1 MLSKK
6 IFLSAALVSMA
17 GFVACGDDS
26 SSNSGDG
33 KLPEKVPTL
42 EKALKL
48 PCDEALKCEK
58 VFVEEENIND
68 YFQCDG
74 ERWQPITDP
83 KFTDLCSAKEEGSN
97 SEGTEKGSN
106 NDGNSSDSKGSSS
119 DSEGSSSDS
128 EGNSSDSEGNSSDS
142 NDNSSDSAE
151 NNKPAEMVSCD
162 NLTEEGQQAFGTMG
176 EKCTEFEKGTMAASA
191 LELRC
196 EDYNGTLGTG
206 CPAEESKDNSNCID
220 KSQCD
225 AMVKSDI
232 STWHFTRADDFGQPR
247 VYVYSVA
254 DNGTDLII
262 NIDGDEKSYSMYNMS
277 KEIGVEMAFS
287 AAKSTCNSGMEIE
300 GANYCE

>member
-1 MLSKK
+1 MLFKK
-6 IFLSAALVSMA
+6 IVLPTAILSVA
-17 GFVACGDDS
+17 GLVACGDDS

-48 PCDEALKCEK
+48 PCDETLKCEK

-83 KFTDLCSAKEEGSN
+83 KFKDLCSTKEEGSN
-97 SEGTEKGSN
+97 SEGTEEGSN
-106 NDGNSSDSKGSSS
+106 NDGNSSDSNGSSS

-128 EGNSSDSEGNSSDS
+128 NVNSSDSNADSADSNDNSADS

-151 NNKPAEMVSCD
+151 
-162 NLTEEGQQAFGTMG
+162 
-176 EKCTEFEKGTMAASA
+176 
-191 LELRC
+191 
-196 EDYNGTLGTG
+196 
-206 CPAEESKDNSNCID
+206 NSNCID

-232 STWHFTRADDFGQPR
+232 STWHFIRADDFGRPS

>member
-48 PCDEALKCEK
+48 PCDETLKCEK

-83 KFTDLCSAKEEGSN
+83 KFKDLCSTKEEGSN

-106 NDGNSSDSKGSSS
+106 NDGNSSDSNGSSS

-128 EGNSSDSEGNSSDS
+128 EGNSSDS

-151 NNKPAEMVSCD
+151 
-162 NLTEEGQQAFGTMG
+162 
-176 EKCTEFEKGTMAASA
+176 
-191 LELRC
+191 
-196 EDYNGTLGTG
+196 
-206 CPAEESKDNSNCID
+206 NSNCID

-232 STWHFTRADDFGQPR
+232 STWHFIRADDFGRPS